1 MSLEGAFLPSRDNGR
16 TLADRAYGQIHEAI
30 VSGRLMPGDRL
41 PIEGLAAQLDMS
53 PMPIR
58 EALRKLH
65 GVGLVE
71 NVPHRGA
78 AVTELSLDD
87 LQSLYEARLALEP
100 LAIRHAAERRTEDDL
115 ERIRAA
121 YAALEAGGRQ
131 DPAGGGWTAHR
142 DFHFAMYAA
151 ARSDWL
157 IRLITPVWESSGRY
171 RGATQVRWSLLRRAR
186 EHQAMADAIAARD
199 GAAAADLLHD
209 HLAVTANEVAAEMGE
224 APLFELLDPAP
235 APLST

>member
-1 MSLEGAFLPSRDNGR
+1 MSLEGVFLPSRDNGR

-41 PIEGLAAQLDMS
+41 PIEGLAEQLDMS

-71 NVPHRGA
+71 NIPHRGA
-78 AVTELSLDD
+78 AVTELSLGD
-87 LQSLYEARLALEP
+87 LQSIYESRLALEP
-100 LAIRHAAERRTEDDL
+100 LAIRCAAERRTDDDL
-115 ERIRAA
+115 AHIRAA
-121 YAALEAGGRQ
+121 YAALEASDRQ
-131 DPAGGGWTAHR
+131 DPADGWSAHR
-142 DFHFAMYAA
+142 EFHFAIYAA
-151 ARSDWL
+151 ARSEWL
-157 IRLITPVWESSGRY
+157 IRLITPLWESSGRY

-186 EHQAMADAIAARD
+186 EHEALLEAITIPD
-199 GAAAADLLHD
+199 PAAAADLLHD

-224 APLFELLDPAP
+224 PPLFQLLNPAGLS
-235 APLST
+235 PLTT